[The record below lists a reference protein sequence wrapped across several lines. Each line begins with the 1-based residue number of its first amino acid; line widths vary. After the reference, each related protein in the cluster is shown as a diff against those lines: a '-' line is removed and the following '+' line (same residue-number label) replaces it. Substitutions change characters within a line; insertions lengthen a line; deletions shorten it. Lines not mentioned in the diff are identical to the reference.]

1 MGRAT
6 IIGMKLADLVQTS
19 TDLAGT
25 SARNA
30 KVALVAQA
38 LRAADGAEVGLVA
51 AYLSNVLPQRRLG
64 VGWRSLGVLP
74 AAAAEGEL
82 RLTDVDAAFDALAAA
97 AGVGSGASRRAALAD
112 LMSRATPAEQ
122 EYLRGLMLG
131 GVRQGAQDG
140 VMLAAIAKAADVPL
154 AAVQR
159 AVMLAG
165 FAAPVAQAALT
176 GGFDALEAITLEAL
190 RPVRPMLAGSAP

>member
-51 AYLSNVLPQRRLG
+51 AYLSNVLPQRR
-64 VGWRSLGVLP
+64 
-74 AAAAEGEL
+74 
-82 RLTDVDAAFDALAAA
+82 
-97 AGVGSGASRRAALAD
+97 RR
-112 LMSRATPAEQ
+112 P
-122 EYLRGLMLG
+122 
-131 GVRQGAQDG
+131 
-140 VMLAAIAKAADVPL
+140 
-154 AAVQR
+154 
-159 AVMLAG
+159 
-165 FAAPVAQAALT
+165 
-176 GGFDALEAITLEAL
+176 L
-190 RPVRPMLAGSAP
+190 RPNCA